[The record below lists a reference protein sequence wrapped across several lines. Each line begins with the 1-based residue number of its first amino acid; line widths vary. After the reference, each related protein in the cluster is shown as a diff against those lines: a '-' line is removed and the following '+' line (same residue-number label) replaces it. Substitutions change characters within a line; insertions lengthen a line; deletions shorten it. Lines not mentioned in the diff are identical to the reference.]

1 MTSVFMGVATVATA
15 KPSPCPRSE
24 ASPALSAMRPASVAF
39 TSIASSVCNVTASAS
54 ENSARR
60 RTRRVSSQPLT
71 FTDTWPSLNRSSATI
86 APTALAALKFTQL
99 PSTVRVVVTTV
110 RLMPPRGAGA
120 SGGGG
125 E

>member
-1 MTSVFMGVATVATA
+1 M
-15 KPSPCPRSE
+15 
-24 ASPALSAMRPASVAF
+24 
-39 TSIASSVCNVTASAS
+39 
-54 ENSARR
+54 
-60 RTRRVSSQPLT
+60 
-71 FTDTWPSLNRSSATI
+71 